1 METVAVDDEIQNG
14 DVLLEDAA
22 TSSLHGQVDAKQGN
36 DDHVQDDAGDPL
48 IATSE
53 ADDRQDDDDGGEIT
67 VDSETTFR
75 RHSQDGS
82 TERPADCSHSSPPGI
97 LLA

>member
-1 METVAVDDEIQNG
+1 VDNEIQNG

-22 TSSLHGQVDAKQGN
+22 TSSLHGQVDPEEG
-36 DDHVQDDAGDPL
+36 DGDHVQDHAGDPL
-48 IATSE
+48 AAASE
-53 ADDRQDDDDGGEIT
+53 AHDRQDDDEI

-75 RHSQDGS
+75 RQSQDGS
-82 TERPADCSHSSPPGI
+82 TEPPADCSHSTPPGI